1 MLDGYIAKQYYL
13 LLDSDIEPCPA
24 GNSVTTLSLADEL
37 KMEYQKQLADI
48 ERKAKEL
55 GKKEQSLQSKEHQLN
70 CKAAEVNQQAKE
82 NISRERA
89 INNREYQF
97 YCDVLR
103 SGHCQSVYVKGM
115 GKDFWEGNLADAL
128 SAGLKIGKS
137 EHVVKQE
144 ISFAMVSIYEILEL
158 YDKAYDFLVEQAT
171 GFPWLHL
178 YTVQTIV
185 NKVGYCDRLTT
196 AIYMRLAKDDLS
208 PEDRC
213 EFEKIKNWLVFN
225 YKY

>member
-1 MLDGYIAKQYYL
+1 MCIRDR
-13 LLDSDIEPCPA
+13 
-24 GNSVTTLSLADEL
+24 L
-37 KMEYQKQLADI
+37 KREYQKQLADI
-48 ERKAKEL
+48 ESKAEEL
-55 GKKEQSLQSKEHQLN
+55 GKKEQSLQAKEHQLN
-70 CKAAEVNQQAKE
+70 CKAAEINQQGKE

-89 INNREYQF
+89 INKREYQF

-103 SGHCQSVYVKGM
+103 SGHCQSAYVREM
-115 GKDFWEGNLADAL
+115 GKDFWEDNLTGAL

-144 ISFAMVSIYEILEL
+144 ISFAMVSIYESLEL

-178 YTVQTIV
+178 FTVQTIV

-196 AIYMRLAKDDLS
+196 AIYIRLAKDDLS
-208 PEDRC
+208 PEDRR
-213 EFEKIKNWLVFN
+213 EFEKIKHWLVFD
-225 YKY
+225 YKH